1 LNLKLNIQV
10 SPRTVG
16 KYLRRDHPVRTPDPK
31 QSWRTFIRNHAK
43 VMVACDFFVV
53 ITAAFRLH
61 HRRDQIPSG
70 PPLQRHVASH
80 GGMDAAAVPRSSAG
94 GHPYRFVIYDR
105 HRIFSEAVDQGLSN
119 LGVRVLRTPCEPQR
133 RTQYASEWAAA
144 FVASVW
150 TFLIPFN
157 ERHLQMTVR
166 DWAIHYNHGPYCPT
180 SLSTSKIEIE
190 SALIARR

>member
-1 LNLKLNIQV
+1 MASENPTWGEERIANELSLKLNIQV

-31 QSWRTFIRNHAK
+31 QRWRTFIRNHAK

-70 PPLQRHVASH
+70 PPLQRHGASQ
-80 GGMDAAAVPRSSAG
+80 GGMDTAAVPRSSAG
-94 GHPYRFVIYDR
+94 GHPYRFVIHDR

-119 LGVRVLRTPCEPQR
+119 LGVRVLRTPVRAPKANSVCERLGGCLR
-133 RTQYASEWAAA
+133 RECLD
-144 FVASVW
+144 
-150 TFLIPFN
+150 FL
-157 ERHLQMTVR
+157 
-166 DWAIHYNHGPYCPT
+166 D
-180 SLSTSKIEIE
+180 SLSTNAICK
-190 SALIARR
+190 